1 MLSYVRRDL
10 LRNPRRTLASLVG
23 VTLGIG
29 LFSGVLFF
37 IEGSGASM
45 TKRAIAPLTLDMQRV
60 LTSPLG
66 GDLIFTES
74 LSAPSPVRRGQRV
87 TVNLTVTN
95 GRTVPTNEVVVN
107 GEPPP
112 ELAYMRQTTRLNGH
126 PLRDTGGRSP
136 LAQGLARS
144 GLNIGTV
151 RPGETVRLA
160 YEARA
165 RRAIASLKSLQLQGR
180 ISSREDVVP
189 ERPNAPPPLTLE
201 QLAARVSRIPGVR
214 AADRLAFVDLAPS
227 SLRAGGSTIEQ
238 PVRVFA
244 FDRSYVKHYPSIRMT
259 AGSLGTGSAAL
270 SVEAARALG
279 AKPGATFRLRLPGR
293 SAPVSFPV
301 SGIADLAQAKPLFA
315 SRSSS
320 KLEDFLYVPNSVIVS
335 PETFERTIIP
345 AFRSAR
351 STVGKLTK
359 SLPTLELDV
368 LVRRSRLDSDPGTAL
383 EQTRTIARAVKRI
396 APRQDYLIDNI
407 SNTLEVAR
415 DDAVVGRRMFFFLGL
430 PGVLLAA
437 FLAAFAGSVLA
448 SAERRERAN
457 LRIRGAHRG
466 HLLRILTYKTLAF
479 AGVGSVLGV
488 ALGLAAA
495 MVILGRDALFEAAT
509 GDLVRS
515 GIVAAGVGM
524 LTTALALYIPG
535 RRSLSREVSQ
545 ERREME
551 MVRVPAW
558 RRLRLD
564 FVLLAAAA
572 IAEGAALAAGAFDP
586 PTASVSAGKAVSLP
600 SRLMI
605 APLIAW
611 FGGMLLAVRVVM
623 AVTSRL
629 PLPSAPRFGSVI
641 GGNLAR
647 SLRRRGWALGTGM
660 IAVGLVVAFG
670 VSLAMFAAVYDDSK
684 AADSRFTVGSD
695 LRVTPSVLSRRP
707 HPPDFVSRLEVPGV
721 RAATPIVFKLEN
733 SVLIGPHDQNRKDL
747 AAIDPASF
755 ERVAALSDS
764 SFVDQSA
771 AGALAALV
779 ADRRGLLVDV
789 ETADEL
795 SVEPGDSV
803 RVLLARGTKRQK
815 LTPFRVVGLFERFP
829 GFPEGTD
836 LVARLDYYDGVTR
849 QRRADFFLAR
859 TSDHGHAGLERA
871 VAGIR
876 SGPGRGDPLNIETTE
891 SALDKDQSS
900 LTAINFQ
907 GLVDLNSFFSLLMCA
922 AGIAIFIFGLM
933 LQRRREY
940 VTLLAQGI
948 QRRELQALVIGEAAL
963 VAVCGLAS
971 GMLVGTGMAY
981 LLMHVL
987 RGLFILDPAMNFP
1000 AGDVAVLVS
1009 LVLAATLVSAVIAIA
1024 MLGRLRPTEILREQ

>member
-23 VTLGIG
+23 VTLGVG
-29 LFSGVLFF
+29 LFSGVLLFVD
-37 IEGSGASM
+37 GSGASM
-45 TKRAIAPLTLDMQRV
+45 TKRAIAPLVLDMQRV

-66 GDLIFTES
+66 GDLTFTER
-74 LSAPSPVRRGQRV
+74 LSGPTAVRRGQRV
-87 TVNLTVTN
+87 TVSLTVTN
-95 GRTVPTNEVVVN
+95 GRSEPANEVVVN
-107 GEPPP
+107 DEPPP
-112 ELAYMRQTTRLNGH
+112 ELAYVRQTTRLNGR
-126 PLRDTGGRSP
+126 PLRDAGGRSP

-144 GLNIGTV
+144 GLNLGTV
-151 RPGETVRLA
+151 QPGQTVRLS

-165 RRAIASLKSLQLQGR
+165 RRAIASLKAVELQGR

-189 ERPNAPPPLTLE
+189 ERANAPPPVTLE
-201 QLAARVSRIPGVR
+201 QLAARVSRIPGVE
-214 AADRLAFVDLAPS
+214 AADRLAFADLVPS
-227 SLRAGGSTIEQ
+227 SLRAGGSTIKQ

-244 FDRSYVKHYPSIRMT
+244 FDRRYVEHHPSIHVT
-259 AGSLGTGSAAL
+259 AGSVGAGSAAL
-270 SVEAARALG
+270 SVEAARALR
-279 AKPGATFRLRLPGR
+279 AEPGAMIQLRLPGR
-293 SAPVSFPV
+293 TRPLSLPV
-301 SGIADLAQAKPLFA
+301 SGVADLARAKPLFS

-320 KLEDFLYVPNSVIVS
+320 KLEDFLYVPNSVIIS
-335 PETFERTIIP
+335 PETFERTIVP
-345 AFRSAR
+345 AFRSSR
-351 STVGKLTK
+351 STLGRVTK

-368 LVRRSRLDSDPGTAL
+368 RVKRSRLDSDPGTAL
-383 EQTRTIARAVKRI
+383 GQTRAIARAINRI

-415 DDAVVGRRMFFFLGL
+415 DDAVVGKRMFFFLGL

-495 MVILGRDALFEAAT
+495 MVILGHDSLFEAAT

-515 GIVAAGVGM
+515 AIVAVGVGM

-551 MVRVPAW
+551 MARVPAW

-572 IAEGAALAAGAFDP
+572 IAEAVALAAGAFDP
-586 PTASVSAGKAVSLP
+586 PTGSVSAGEAVSLP
-600 SRLMI
+600 SRLLI
-605 APLIAW
+605 APLIVW

-623 AVTSRL
+623 AITSRL
-629 PLPSAPRFGSVI
+629 PVPTAPRFGSVI
-641 GGNLAR
+641 GGSLTR

-670 VSLAMFAAVYDDSK
+670 VSLAMFAAVYDNSK
-684 AADSRFTVGSD
+684 VADSRFTVGSD

-707 HPPDFVSRLEVPGV
+707 HPPDFASRLEVRGV
-721 RAATPIVFKLEN
+721 SAATPVVFKLEN
-733 SVLIGPHDQNRKDL
+733 SVLIGPHDQDRKDL
-747 AAIDPASF
+747 AAIEHASF
-755 ERVAALSDS
+755 RRVAALSDS
-764 SFVDQSA
+764 FFVDQSA
-771 AGALAALV
+771 AGALAALQ
-779 ADRRGLLVDV
+779 ADRRGLLVDT

-795 SVEPGDSV
+795 TVEPGDRV
-803 RVLLARGTKRQK
+803 RVLLARGTNRQK
-815 LTPFRVVGLFERFP
+815 LAPFHVVGLFERFP
-829 GFPEGTD
+829 GFPEGTN
-836 LVARLDYYDGVTR
+836 LVARLDYYGSETR

-859 TSDHGHAGLERA
+859 ATELAGA
-871 VAGIR
+871 VAAIR
-876 SGPGRGDPLNIETTE
+876 AGPGRRDPLNIETTE
-891 SALDKDQSS
+891 TALDKDQSS

-907 GLVDLNSFFSLLMCA
+907 GLVDLNSFFTLLMCA

-948 QRRELQALVIGEAAL
+948 QKGELQALVIGEAAL
-963 VAVCGLAS
+963 VAVCGLAA
-971 GMLVGTGMAY
+971 GIAVGTGMAY

-987 RGLFILDPAMNFP
+987 RGLFILDPAMTFP
-1000 AGDVAVLVS
+1000 AGDVGVLVA
-1009 LVLAATLVSAVIAIA
+1009 LVLAATLVSALIAIV
-1024 MLGRLRPTEILREQ
+1024 LLRRLRPTEILREQ